1 MSTEMGE
8 GKTYALLHTIFDDSP
23 IGLVITNVN
32 GTIEFVNK
40 RFCET
45 TGFTADDLI
54 GNNPKILKSGWHSKE
69 YYTQMWNT
77 ILAGQAWNHMFR
89 NKKKNGELY
98 WEQQYIFPLKN
109 NSGQIIRF
117 ISIKV
122 DVSRQKEYEEK
133 LIAAEYY
140 LKSIFN
146 ALPTLMFVIT
156 ANGTIREIM
165 ANDEQ
170 LLYVERQAV
179 INKNI
184 QEIFP
189 PEKAMLFM
197 DFINRTCETETSQTI
212 EYPLE
217 TLKGYRWFEARSG
230 LMKNMDEPLIIVVA
244 TDITERKN
252 YEKQLQSLIETK
264 DKFFS
269 IIAHDLKNPLHAIM
283 ALSEMLTNENYI
295 KENVTEIA
303 HMLHE
308 AGQSAYGLLENLL
321 EWSRAQ
327 TGKIIFSPSKQ
338 NLSSLVDDSI
348 TILQNHAFQK
358 NITLYNCI
366 SDSIEWTLDRNLIV
380 TVIRNLVSNA
390 LKFTP
395 NGGFVKI
402 WAETQPDQLVLCVED
417 NGKGIKP
424 EILPTLFTTSNI
436 TTPGTRN
443 EKGSGLG
450 LLLCKELIKI
460 HKGRIFA
467 ESIEGQGSKFFVE
480 LPAL

>member
-1 MSTEMGE
+1 
-8 GKTYALLHTIFDDSP
+8 
-23 IGLVITNVN
+23 
-32 GTIEFVNK
+32 
-40 RFCET
+40 
-45 TGFTADDLI
+45 
-54 GNNPKILKSGWHSKE
+54 
-69 YYTQMWNT
+69 
-77 ILAGQAWNHMFR
+77 
-89 NKKKNGELY
+89 
-98 WEQQYIFPLKN
+98 
-109 NSGQIIRF
+109 
-117 ISIKV
+117 V
-122 DVSRQKEYEEK
+122 DVSRQKEYEDK

-165 ANDEQ
+165 ANGEQ

-217 TLKGYRWFEARSG
+217 TLIGYRWFEARSG

-252 YEKQLQSLIETK
+252 YEKQLQSLVETK

-295 KENVTEIA
+295 KENITEIA

-308 AGQSAYGLLENLL
+308 AGQSAHGLLENLL

-348 TILQNHAFQK
+348 TILQNQAFQK

-402 WAETQPDQLVLCVED
+402 WAETQADQFVLCVED

-424 EILPTLFTTSNI
+424 EILPTLFTTSNT